1 MRSISKPPSL
11 TPDLSLAALR
21 TLLRCLLA
29 LFLWI
34 GVSGAASVPAAPAAR
49 SAGTQGEA
57 NQSDL
62 HARLLDLLGGVGIC
76 GDDDSDADDVLCGGD
91 LLAGLVG
98 DPAILLMSRGT
109 CSRLLEQLYSRQVC
123 DPNKEDCGQ
132 IQRGALPPP
141 QGPQLAPSAAGGLIA
156 AHDAAL
162 AQQRARLRAQRPRD
176 GPAPTSRST
185 RPIPPPPRAVLA

>member
-34 GVSGAASVPAAPAAR
+34 GVSGAASVPAAPASSQPGPQA
-49 SAGTQGEA
+49 S
-57 NQSDL
+57 QSDL

-76 GDDDSDADDVLCGGD
+76 GDDDSDEDDVLCGGD
-91 LLAGLVG
+91 LLAGLVS
-98 DPAILLMSRGT
+98 DPAMLLMSRGT

-123 DPNKEDCGQ
+123 DPDQEDCGQ
-132 IQRGALPPP
+132 VQRGALPPP
-141 QGPQLAPSAAGGLIA
+141 QGPRLAPSSASGLIVH
-156 AHDAAL
+156 HDVSFAP
-162 AQQRARLRAQRPRD
+162 QRTHLGRLHPRD
-176 GPAPTSRST
+176 GPAPSSRST